1 MLTTKKPKYEDY
13 TCVEDYQKDN
23 LKWVVPMTAKEIVEE
38 EEQNALLNGETSEKY
53 IVEEKFDGTRATLHF
68 RHHSIRVFSRR
79 VSEKTGWF
87 CENSDLVPHIRDL
100 DVPSLRGTILDGE
113 MLIPNQPFKAVSSTL
128 NCTYDKAIQRQ
139 EELGKIV
146 LNAFDIICYKGI
158 DMTSVSLRVRKM
170 FLHRAIQELNSPYV
184 VEVPYFE
191 CGNRSPVKISQKFYE
206 DFLPISCKYPELKEK
221 IYGEWSFYVP
231 DKDGNRAIKLTAKEY
246 YEYIVASGGEGVML
260 KPLSGIY
267 EGKRSKAYLKIKK
280 FFTREV
286 VILDF
291 GEPTREYTGKF
302 PNFKDWEYWE
312 APNGMKVHN
321 SCSGATEKFIKSLT
335 PVTKNYFYGL
345 VGNIVFG
352 VVFAED
358 DKVTPK
364 IAKRGKFVEHNGV
377 RYLEVGE
384 CSGFDDEMRSTFS
397 KNKEDFLF
405 TTIEVK
411 ANEIF
416 KDTGKLR
423 HPRFLRVRKD
433 KSPKECT
440 WKDHVN
446 F

>member
-1 MLTTKKPKYEDY
+1 MIPKYEDY
-13 TCVEDYQKDN
+13 TCVEDYQRDN

-38 EEQNALLNGETSEKY
+38 AEQNALLNGESVDKY

-68 RHHSIRVFSRR
+68 RHHGIRVFSRR

-87 CENSDLVPHIRDL
+87 CENSDSVPHIRDL

-128 NCTYDKAIQRQ
+128 LCSYDKAIQRQ

-146 LNAFDIICYKGI
+146 LNAFDIISYKGI
-158 DMTSVSLRVRKM
+158 DMTSISLRLRKK
-170 FLHRAIQELNSPYV
+170 FLHKVIQELGSPYV

-191 CGNRSPVKISQKFYE
+191 CGKKKLFFDAHRKNEVE
-206 DFLPISCKYPELKEK
+206 
-221 IYGEWSFYVP
+221 
-231 DKDGNRAIKLTAKEY
+231 LTAKEY

-260 KPLSGIY
+260 KPLIGIY
-267 EGKRSKAYLKIKK
+267 EGKRSNAYLKIKK

-286 VILDF
+286 VILGF
-291 GEPTREYTGKF
+291 GEPTREYAGKF
-302 PNFKDWEYWE
+302 PNVKDWEYWE
-312 APNGMKVHN
+312 APDGNRIHN
-321 SCSGATEKFIKSLT
+321 SSLVGASKDFLRSLV

-345 VGNIVFG
+345 VGNIIFG
-352 VVFAED
+352 VVFTKED
-358 DKVTPK
+358 RITPK
-364 IAKRGKFVEHNGV
+364 IAKQGKFVEHDGV
-377 RYLEVGE
+377 TYLEVGE
-384 CSGFDDEMRSTFS
+384 CSGFDDEMRETFS
-397 KNKEDFLF
+397 RNKGDFLF

-423 HPRFLRVRKD
+423 HPRFLRLRKD
-433 KSPKECT
+433 KSPNECT
-440 WKDHVN
+440 WKEHIN